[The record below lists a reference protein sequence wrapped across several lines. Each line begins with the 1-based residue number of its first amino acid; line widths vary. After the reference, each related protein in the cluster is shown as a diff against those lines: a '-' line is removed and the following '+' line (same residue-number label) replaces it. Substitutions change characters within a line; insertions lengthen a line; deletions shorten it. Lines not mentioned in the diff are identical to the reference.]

1 MGWDEVKFW
10 GVAGGI
16 ITTQKGTFEW
26 GPKRNKTLLQQNIV
40 IRIVPLPSIYSSL
53 YHHSLCDV
61 EGTLSSTFIISVSPE
76 NVTIKESL
84 KEECFYRLVKLPKLA
99 TRRQPRSTLEVPWLR
114 LKKGVSVNPGGPYY
128 LLKELVCRHHILL
141 FWKSQN

>member
-1 MGWDEVKFW
+1 M
-10 GVAGGI
+10 
-16 ITTQKGTFEW
+16 
-26 GPKRNKTLLQQNIV
+26 
-40 IRIVPLPSIYSSL
+40 
-53 YHHSLCDV
+53 
-61 EGTLSSTFIISVSPE
+61 
-76 NVTIKESL
+76 TIKESL